1 MFKRWIIVAA
11 LTCGVLTPTAAFAR
25 AWRDLKGNIINA
37 DFVKIEGGMIYLKP
51 ENKYANASPFPFY
64 EFCEADQEFVKM
76 ILKKKGQLD
85 RIPPPPPPPRKDEP
99 GGQVNQ
105 PRPVNTPR
113 LPVTVTPNTA
123 TVSPS
128 SDNGPDSSQV
138 KSPRAASATDKF
150 SPSIPITVTP
160 TTPTPA
166 APISN
171 TSAANTTQNVA
182 SSTPASARF
191 VPSFGQQRKEY
202 KQCLSCKKEIPL
214 NSTAGQK
221 CPHCGV
227 YWSAEQNEF
236 GQVTKA
242 AHGDFN
248 DDQLFRR
255 GSVRLA
261 FLIGAFV
268 IGGIAK
274 LVHNNK

>member
-1 MFKRWIIVAA
+1 MFKRWMLATA
-11 LTCGVLTPTAAFAR
+11 LTCGLLTPTTAFAR
-25 AWRDLKGNIINA
+25 AWRDQKGNIINA

-64 EFCEADQEFVKM
+64 EFCEADQEFVRM

-85 RIPPPPPPPRKDEP
+85 RIPPPPPRKDEP

-105 PRPVNTPR
+105 PRAANTPR

-128 SDNGPDSSQV
+128 SDSGPDSSQV
-138 KSPRAASATDKF
+138 KSPGATSTTDRF
-150 SPSIPITVTP
+150 SPNIPIKVTP
-160 TTPTPA
+160 TTPT
-166 APISN
+166 SN
-171 TSAANTTQNVA
+171 ASAANAPQAVA
-182 SSTPASARF
+182 SSSPTSARF

-202 KQCLSCKKEIPL
+202 KQCLSCKKEIPP
-214 NSTAGQK
+214 NSTVGQK
-221 CPHCGV
+221 CPYCGV
-227 YWSAEQNEF
+227 YWGAEQNEF
-236 GQVTKA
+236 GQVTKTA
-242 AHGDFN
+242 PGGF
-248 DDQLFRR
+248 DDDRLFRR
-255 GSVRLA
+255 GSIRLA